1 MNVADAR
8 KIIADME
15 VSADTMIKAEEIL
28 EKYGE
33 NDEVPEEVIN
43 QILKIVDAD
52 FDPAKVVEDVIN

>member
-1 MNVADAR
+1 MTANDAR

-15 VSADTMIKAEEIL
+15 VSADTMIKAEEML

-33 NDEVPEEVIN
+33 NEEVPEEVIN
-43 QILKIVDAD
+43 EILKVVDAD

>member
-1 MNVADAR
+1 MTTADAR

-15 VSADTMIKAEEIL
+15 VSADTMVKAESML

-33 NDEVPEEVIN
+33 NDEVPEDVIN
-43 QILKIVDAD
+43 EILKIVDAD